1 MNCAIPRKPVES
13 PVRRGLGLGPGLPDC
28 VTMRLVLSLLA
39 LALVLN
45 SARAYASSKGMR
57 QRRVPRGVVNKATAS
72 HSNSVLAA
80 SAAAI
85 AAPAGTA
92 LTAKVFGY
100 VLGAGSM
107 LVYTPILLSLLKKKN
122 SEGFSVA
129 TWVYNLLG
137 MSIALVYPFKMAYPL
152 STYIELLILTVQS
165 VGILGLVCRYQNLLK
180 EYVAGMSVF
189 SLLVAGVVWG
199 PAINPMALQAL
210 QLAAILVCNYANVP
224 QIVMTFKSKSA
235 SWSPIT
241 AAMSMAGNAIRIFT
255 TLQLTQDFLVLSGNL
270 LGFITNAI
278 LLGQVIV
285 YNRK

>member
-1 MNCAIPRKPVES
+1 
-13 PVRRGLGLGPGLPDC
+13 
-28 VTMRLVLSLLA
+28 MRLILSLLA
-39 LALVLN
+39 LALVLS
-45 SARAYASSKGMR
+45 SAGAYATTKR
-57 QRRVPRGVVNKATAS
+57 LRPQQQRAT
-72 HSNSVLAA
+72 SVLVGNRRAPSSTVLA
-80 SAAAI
+80 SAAAA
-85 AAPAGTA
+85 AAPAATA
-92 LTAKVFGY
+92 MTAKVFGY

-165 VGILGLVCRYQNLLK
+165 VGILGLVCTYQNLLK

-199 PAINPMALQAL
+199 PAINPKVLQAL
-210 QLAAILVCNYANVP
+210 QLAAILICNYANIP
-224 QIVMTFKSKSA
+224 QIMITFKSKSA

-255 TLQLTQDFLVLSGNL
+255 TLQLTQDLLVLSGNL

-278 LLGQVIV
+278 LLGQVIA